1 MPIASWLSICPAQ
14 GHADNDCAA
23 VAIAASDM
31 LKPGNSKAR
40 PRNLGGETRVR
51 LKAAILL
58 LGFLVP
64 MATAEGEGLLDRSAN
79 RPPDIVQ
86 QDNGGNLLER
96 IEFVEAHKN
105 DPIYRV
111 PLECFSSCTLLLGI
125 AGACISKGSLLFFHS
140 AEIDG
145 KMAPKYLNDY
155 AASYY
160 PPAIQKWVKDHHA
173 LDREGWTLMD
183 WQTAASLGV
192 KVCQ

>member
-1 MPIASWLSICPAQ
+1 VHLRAVVLLSLCVLQ
-14 GHADNDCAA
+14 
-23 VAIAASDM
+23 V
-31 LKPGNSKAR
+31 
-40 PRNLGGETRVR
+40 ET
-51 LKAAILL
+51 AHGA
-58 LGFLVP
+58 
-64 MATAEGEGLLDRSAN
+64 GLLDRSAN

-86 QDNGGNLLER
+86 QDNGGNLLAR

-105 DPIYRV
+105 DPLYRL

-125 AGACISKGSLLFFHS
+125 SGACVSKGSLLFFHS

-160 PPAIQKWVKDHHA
+160 PPAIQKWVKEHHA
-173 LDREGWTLMD
+173 LDKEGWTLMD

-192 KVCQ
+192 KVCTE

>member
-1 MPIASWLSICPAQ
+1 
-14 GHADNDCAA
+14 
-23 VAIAASDM
+23 M
-31 LKPGNSKAR
+31 LKPVGSKAR
-40 PRNLGGETRVR
+40 PRNADGAARVR
-51 LKAAILL
+51 LRAAVLLSAAILQV
-58 LGFLVP
+58 G
-64 MATAEGEGLLDRSAN
+64 TAQSAGLLDRSAN
-79 RPPDIVQ
+79 RPPEVVQ
-86 QDNGGNLLER
+86 QDNGGNLLQR

-105 DPIYRV
+105 DALYRL

-125 AGACISKGSLLFFHS
+125 AGACVSKGSLLFFHS

-145 KMAPKYLNDY
+145 KKAPQYLNDY

-160 PPAIQKWVKDHHA
+160 PPAVQKWVKDHHA